1 VDGSWSTV
9 PGMHGEIL
17 VRPRFPGIVALGYL
31 GQAEKTL
38 ETWRDLWIHTG
49 DLGHF
54 DDAGHLYL
62 SGRRA
67 FWVRRKG
74 ENVSVS
80 EVEEALLDLDGVTG
94 VGVFG
99 VPSPMGDQD
108 IAAVLV
114 PAAGVAMQAE
124 EVAALLRERI
134 AFYKVPRYLRFVAEI
149 PTTVKGDV
157 DHRQLV
163 EDFDASLYGDVEGA
177 HQPPASRPDDGR

>member
-1 VDGSWSTV
+1 
-9 PGMHGEIL
+9 MHGEIL